1 MKIKFGSMVE
11 VETGSLGR
19 AILVLSPLAL
29 TAAVTEDANWL
40 LAAIVTISGYIAM
53 ERSGLAPLGV
63 VLHGFAIAAG
73 FLTLLTAQAFPPLF
87 VTGCAAMASASVLLT
102 ARGVKLQSLGVFTF
116 IPALYLACE
125 AAEAARSHQLVQHGT
140 ALLPFLAVAL
150 LPVLLLSTYDHLG
163 ACGPEVSR
171 LHHFKQILRWSEF
184 GVRSFYGEAMIAA
197 ALAVGVASSAV
208 EWWHIDHGQWVIW
221 SAASVVTGDAAS
233 GHKKLRDR
241 VTGAIVGVP
250 AGIGVGLLLPQ
261 SMSAHVGIACGIATI
276 VAVLSLVALH
286 PYVVAFGLRCGCAG
300 FGLLLASQ
308 STAIAAERT
317 ANVVLG
323 GIIGITFVLFIRAAA
338 GAFQP
343 ARNRHDIVNTS
354 PHG

>member
-1 MKIKFGSMVE
+1 MTITLGGMIE
-11 VETGSLGR
+11 LDTGALGR
-19 AILVLSPLAL
+19 GMLVLAPLVLAAAL
-29 TAAVTEDANWL
+29 SADANWL
-40 LAAIVTISGYIAM
+40 LAAIVTISAYVAM
-53 ERSGLAPLGV
+53 EKSGLTPLGV
-63 VLHGFAIAAG
+63 VLHGVAIAAG
-73 FLTLLTAQAFPPLF
+73 FMALLAAQAFPPLF
-87 VTGCAAMASASVLLT
+87 VTGCAAMATASVLLT
-102 ARGVKLQSLGVFTF
+102 ARGAKLQSLGVFTF

-125 AAEAARSHQLVQHGT
+125 EAAAPRGLIQQGT
-140 ALLPFLAVAL
+140 AFLPFVLVAL
-150 LPVLLLSTYDHLG
+150 LPVLLLSAYDHIC
-163 ACGPEVSR
+163 ACGPEINR
-171 LHHFKQILRWSEF
+171 LYHFGRILRWTEF

-197 ALAVGVASSAV
+197 ALAVAVAASAV

-250 AGIGVGLLLPQ
+250 AGIAVGLLLPQ
-261 SMSAHVGIACGIATI
+261 TMLAYDGVACGIATV
-276 VAVLSLVALH
+276 VAVLSLVALR

-317 ANVVLG
+317 ANVILG
-323 GIIGITFVLFIRAAA
+323 GIIGIAFVLIIRAVA

-343 ARNRHDIVNTS
+343 VRNHHDIIRTPDHN
-354 PHG
+354 